1 MQVEASVPDVRQK
14 TPRHVLQS
22 SFVRAGLVPRR
33 RSASVAVASSEFSAF
48 GFQSA
53 YQSASQS
60 ACESLSKF
68 VCVFASVPA
77 FVFMSRPPASSVAVP
92 SPPIPRSVPRVGFSK
107 RSVGCVV
114 ASCKRPLRPVASASG
129 RVLPFENPKSVL
141 KGAFSQSRRAALRN
155 VSRRI
160 LERLAGLRPGNPGP
174 RRVGA
179 VQ

>member
-33 RSASVAVASSEFSAF
+33 RSASVAVASSEFSAS

-53 YQSASQS
+53 WEARS
-60 ACESLSKF
+60 EF
-68 VCVFASVPA
+68 MCVFASVSA
-77 FVFMSRPPASSVAVP
+77 FAFMSRPPASSDAVP
-92 SPPIPRSVPRVGFSK
+92 APPIPRSVPRVGFSK

-114 ASCKRPLRPVASASG
+114 ASRKRPLRPVASASG

-141 KGAFSQSRRAALRN
+141 KGAFSLSRRAALRN

-160 LERLAGLRPGNPGP
+160 LERLAGLRPGHGDP
-174 RRVGA
+174 RPVRA
-179 VQ
+179 VE